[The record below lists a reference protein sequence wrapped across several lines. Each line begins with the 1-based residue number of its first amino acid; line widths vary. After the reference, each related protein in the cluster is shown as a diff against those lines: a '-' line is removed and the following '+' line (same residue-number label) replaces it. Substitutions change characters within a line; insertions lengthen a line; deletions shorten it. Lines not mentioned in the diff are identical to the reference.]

1 MLHKPVFVWVLGL
14 VALQA
19 FEQLFHVQYLE
30 QLHRLLPHNA
40 DKCPAVIKCESCTD
54 V

>member
-1 MLHKPVFVWVLGL
+1 MLHRPVFVWVLGL

-30 QLHRLLPHNA
+30 QLHRLLLIMQINVQPL
-40 DKCPAVIKCESCTD
+40 
-54 V
+54 